1 VQVRDF
7 CSVSSLR
14 KLPLFLLSS
23 LTCLLFCFRL
33 LLSKRFHSDAQL
45 QQHQETKKHKLQEAK
60 GPVAKSSRP
69 ESASED
75 SSSLSSSSS
84 AAAHPSTVSA
94 LTEEQLLTMT
104 DEEIYEHRMKT
115 CKHLELTD
123 CLFCHEQFP
132 TLKSNLRHMSSAH
145 SFFIP
150 DIEYLVDLE
159 GLIKYLGEK
168 IAIGW
173 TCLYCNGKGKTFH
186 SMHAVQD
193 HMRSV
198 SHCKLI
204 YEDEEQEEEFANF
217 YDFTEYYK
225 SKGIDP
231 ELGAEE
237 LHQNEFGEL
246 ILSDS
251 KVIGHRD
258 LQHIY
263 KQNKAGARRH
273 DNALVQSLVT
283 EYRALA
289 LKKDQMAKLPPSK
302 ETRRNRN
309 MNLKLGE
316 QANRLVRLRFR
327 SDCPI

>member
-1 VQVRDF
+1 M
-7 CSVSSLR
+7 
-14 KLPLFLLSS
+14 K
-23 LTCLLFCFRL
+23 
-33 LLSKRFHSDAQL
+33 
-45 QQHQETKKHKLQEAK
+45 
-60 GPVAKSSRP
+60 
-69 ESASED
+69 
-75 SSSLSSSSS
+75 
-84 AAAHPSTVSA
+84 
-94 LTEEQLLTMT
+94 MT

-123 CLFCHEQFP
+123 CLFCHEQLP
-132 TLKSNLRHMSSAH
+132 TLKANLRHMSSVH

-159 GLIKYLGEK
+159 GMLKYLGEK

-186 SMHAVQD
+186 SMKAVQD

-204 YEDEEQEEEFANF
+204 YEDEDQEEEFADF

-231 ELGAEE
+231 EVGAEE
-237 LHQNEFGEL
+237 LQQNEFGEL

-251 KVIGHRD
+251 TIIGNRE
-258 LQHIY
+258 LKHIY
-263 KQNKAGARRH
+263 KQNKNAPKKH
-273 DNALVQSLVT
+273 DNALVQSLVS
-283 EYRALA
+283 EYRAMA
-289 LKKDQMAKLPPSK
+289 LKHDQVAKLPPGK
-302 ETRRNRN
+302 EARRNRN
-309 MNLKLGE
+309 MDLRLGE